1 MTAAKY
7 CWTLDATHEGSNTI
21 LNPVDG
27 FRNQVESSA
36 ESMLESQ
43 DFEMWNPKNR
53 FGLYY

>member
-1 MTAAKY
+1 MTAAEY
-7 CWTLDATHEGSNTI
+7 CLTLDATHEGSNTI

-43 DFEMWNPKNR
+43 DFRM
-53 FGLYY
+53 